1 MTAPRD
7 WVSEARGLWWFLVF
21 LCGIELLA
29 FQPAFAVPVQ
39 QASKPHVIS
48 SQVTLVL
55 VSVTVRDRNGQFVS
69 DLDQSNFRL
78 YQDGKLQQISLFRNE
93 DVPVTV
99 GLVVDHSASMR
110 GKGNEVMAGALAFV
124 RASNPQGKGFVVNFS
139 NEALFGLPE
148 DLPFSSNLRQMEV
161 ALLAAPMS
169 GATAMY
175 DALAAALQ
183 HLQLSQSD
191 KKVLL
196 LISDGGDNASEH
208 NFAQVLRMAQSANT
222 IIYTIGLFDED
233 SAGNNP
239 KVLKK
244 LASETGGE
252 AYFPA
257 SAAQVVSLCEDIARN
272 IRHQYDLVYKPP
284 ENERGG
290 YHRIHVNVSALNRGK
305 LSVRSRTGYFFP
317 SSEADNPSRS
327 Q

>member
-1 MTAPRD
+1 MI
-7 WVSEARGLWWFLVF
+7 
-21 LCGIELLA
+21 LCGIQLIP

-39 QASKPHVIS
+39 QSSKPYVIS

-55 VSVTVRDRNGQFVS
+55 VPVTVRDRNGQFVS
-69 DLDQSNFRL
+69 DLDQSNFRF
-78 YQDGKLQQISLFRNE
+78 YHGNLQQISLFRNE

-99 GLVVDHSASMR
+99 GLVVDRRASMR
-110 GKGNEVMAGALAFV
+110 AKGNEVMAGALAFI
-124 RASNPQGKGFVVNFS
+124 RASNPQGTGFVVNFS
-139 NEALFGLPE
+139 NEAIFGLPE

-161 ALLAAPMS
+161 ALSAAPMS

-233 SAGNNP
+233 SAGNAGNNP

-252 AYFPA
+252 AYFPG
-257 SAAQVVSLCEDIARN
+257 SAAEVVSLCEDIARD
-272 IRHQYDLVYKPP
+272 IRHQNDLAYKPP
-284 ENERGG
+284 ENGRGG
-290 YHRIHVNVSALNRGK
+290 YHRIHVNVSALYRGK
-305 LSVRSRTGYFFP
+305 LSVRSRIGYFFP
-317 SSEADNPSRS
+317 SSGGR
-327 Q
+327 